1 MKYEKPNMSII
12 DLSDD
17 IIVTSYLDV
26 VPGEGGGNED
36 PIVIPKV

>member
-17 IIVTSYLDV
+17 IIITSYLDV
-26 VPGEGGGNED
+26 VPDGGNED

>member
-26 VPGEGGGNED
+26 ETEGGNED

>member
-1 MKYEKPNMSII
+1 MNYEKPNMNII

-17 IIVTSYLDV
+17 IIITSYLDV
-26 VPGEGGGNED
+26 EPDDGVED